1 MDSEKP
7 QETCL
12 PEGAAEPAGDESTS
26 LHRILNVAIQAGD
39 ILLENGAEIYRVEDT
54 MRRIALHFGADN
66 EEFFVLSNGIF
77 ITGWNDKARR
87 NYARVKHVPVKGARL
102 AKVAAVN
109 QLSREIGQGLC
120 TLEQAEARL
129 EEIRNM
135 PVKPYPL
142 QILASCVGSGCF
154 CYIFGGS
161 LADCLPAAIA
171 GALLYIFVLY
181 VSQPHLTKI
190 IGSICGGAVATLI
203 CVLCYRL
210 GLGDGLN
217 HMVIGAVIPL
227 IPGVSFIN
235 GIRDLAGEDY
245 LSGAVRL
252 LDAILIF
259 VCIAIGVGIV
269 ITFFYHSTGGG
280 LL

>member
-1 MDSEKP
+1 METEKATALCGP
-7 QETCL
+7 EETGQ
-12 PEGAAEPAGDESTS
+12 PAEDESTS
-26 LHRILNVAIQAGD
+26 LHRVLNVAIQAGN

-54 MRRIALHFGADN
+54 MKRIALHFGADN

-77 ITGWNDKARR
+77 ITGWNDKAKR

-109 QLSREIGQGLC
+109 QLSREIGRGLC

-129 EEIRNM
+129 QEIQNM
-135 PVKPYPL
+135 PEKPYPL
-142 QILASCVGSGCF
+142 QILASGVGSGCF
-154 CYIFGGS
+154 CYLFGGS
-161 LADCLPAAIA
+161 AADCLPAAIA
-171 GALLYIFVLY
+171 GALLYVFVLF
-181 VSQPHLTKI
+181 VSKPHLTKI
-190 IGSICGGAVATLI
+190 LGSICGGAVASLL
-203 CVLCYRL
+203 CVLCWRL
-210 GLGDGLN
+210 GLGESLN
-217 HMVIGAVIPL
+217 HMIIGSVIPL

-259 VCIAIGVGIV
+259 VCIAVGVGIV
-269 ITFFYHSTGGG
+269 ITFFFRSTGGG
-280 LL
+280 LT